1 MNSPDLPK
9 GLALIVLL
17 AALLGTS
24 SCSWLG
30 GGGLDAK
37 LGDKENVSATYSQI
51 RLRMR
56 SLVDPM
62 SGQLEQGADRI
73 LERHDEPSIQRAAL
87 EWKSQGVPALREALY
102 QPNALTAVFDT
113 WVLLYQMEEFYAT
126 GDGAGRLGAAAPI
139 AVETCRAMEA
149 EYHQVIAD
157 MTQTGELP
165 KAREGVRRWARE
177 HPIEGSIS
185 YRESTLTRALE
196 VELGDELSATDAIAD
211 ITLTVD
217 DLNRR
222 LEIYSDQAVRQAR
235 WEAQLL
241 TMDLSE
247 QLGADQA
254 MPLAQEGVA
263 QVAQLGASVAEVAD
277 SIERVAAQ
285 VEALVPIVNRLA
297 ATVEEGPELIASERA
312 VAIQAAQDE
321 ISRTIEFVQQEREI
335 ALKHISTE
343 RHTALL
349 HLHETIAA
357 ERKVLTEDL
366 EAVAARTVDHT
377 FKRVVQL
384 VAALVLVLALLALA
398 GLFIVRRMIAGFLP
412 REAG

>member
-1 MNSPDLPK
+1 MSSSP
-9 GLALIVLL
+9 
-17 AALLGTS
+17 ALLGAS

-30 GGGLDAK
+30 SGLDSK
-37 LGDKENVSATYSQI
+37 LNDTENVSASHNQV

-62 SGQLEQGADRI
+62 SGQLERGADRI
-73 LERHDEPSIQRAAL
+73 LACHDDPSIRRAAL
-87 EWKSQGVPALREALY
+87 EWKAQAAPALREALD

-113 WVLLYQMEEFYAT
+113 WVLLYQMGDYYES
-126 GDGAGRLGAAAPI
+126 GDGARWMGPASPI
-139 AVETCRAMEA
+139 AVETCRDMETK
-149 EYHQVIAD
+149 YHQVVAG
-157 MTQTGELP
+157 MSQTGDIS
-165 KAREGVRRWARE
+165 KARRQVVEWARG

-196 VELGDELSATDAIAD
+196 ADLGDNLSAGDAIAD

-254 MPLAQEGVA
+254 MPLAREGVA
-263 QVAQLGASVAEVAD
+263 KVGQLGASVEEVAD

-297 ATVEEGPELIASERA
+297 ITVETSPELVATERA
-312 VAIQAAQDE
+312 AAIQAAQDE
-321 ISRTIEFVQQEREI
+321 ISRTIEFVQKEREI
-335 ALKHISTE
+335 ALRHISAE
-343 RHTALL
+343 RETALTQL
-349 HLHETIAA
+349 EKTISA
-357 ERKVLTEDL
+357 EREALTREL
-366 EAVAARTVDHT
+366 EAVATRTIDHT

-384 VAALVLVLALLALA
+384 VAALVVVLAVLGLGGLLL
-398 GLFIVRRMIAGFLP
+398 VRRMISGFIP
-412 REAG
+412 GEAS

>member
-1 MNSPDLPK
+1 MKAPALPRK
-9 GLALIVLL
+9 LALPVLL

-51 RLRMR
+51 RLRTR

-62 SGQLEQGADRI
+62 SGQLEQGADRV
-73 LERHDEPSIQRAAL
+73 LATHPDRSIQRAAL
-87 EWKSQGVPALREALY
+87 EWKAQGVPALREALY

-113 WVLLYQMEEFYAT
+113 WVLLFQMQDFYTT
-126 GDGAGRLGAAAPI
+126 GDGARRMGAAAPV
-139 AVETCRAMEA
+139 AAETCREMEA
-149 EYHQVIAD
+149 DYHRVIAD
-157 MTQTGELP
+157 MTKTGQLP
-165 KAREGVRRWARE
+165 KARPEVRQWARE
-177 HPIEGSIS
+177 HPIEGAIS

-196 VELGDELSATDAIAD
+196 VELGDELAATDAIAD

-254 MPLAQEGVA
+254 MPLAREGVA
-263 QVAQLGASVAEVAD
+263 QVAQLGASVAEVAG
-277 SIERVAAQ
+277 SIEDVAGQ
-285 VEALVPIVNRLA
+285 VEALIPIINRLA
-297 ATVEEGPELIASERA
+297 ATVEAGPELITSERA
-312 VAIQAAQDE
+312 IAIRTAQDE
-321 ISRTIEFVQQEREI
+321 LSRTISVMQKEREI
-335 ALKHISTE
+335 AL
-343 RHTALL
+343 TALSKEREAAL
-349 HLHETIAA
+349 ASLGTTIRE
-357 ERKVLTEDL
+357 EREELTREL
-366 EAVAARTVDHT
+366 EGVTTRAIDHT
-377 FKRVVQL
+377 FSRVVQL
-384 VAALVLVLALLALA
+384 LIGVFVGLAFLGLA
-398 GLFIVRRMIAGFLP
+398 GLLLTRRLFAGFAP